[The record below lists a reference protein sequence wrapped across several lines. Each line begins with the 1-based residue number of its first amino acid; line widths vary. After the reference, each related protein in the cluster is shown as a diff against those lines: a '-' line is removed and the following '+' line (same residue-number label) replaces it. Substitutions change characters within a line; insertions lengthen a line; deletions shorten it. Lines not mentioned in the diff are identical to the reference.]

1 MIENCNFMYVFEIN
15 MFKPNV
21 LLIDKFLLK
30 CLKQRLHVY
39 EIVAM
44 GHIDRNT
51 VFRSI
56 ISLYSLLHMM
66 T

>member
-30 CLKQRLHVY
+30 CLRQRLHVY

-51 VFRSI
+51 VLKEHN
-56 ISLYSLLHMM
+56 SLYLLYFI
-66 T
+66 